1 MVNSYEFC
9 LTQARAHMR
18 AAFQHEAQGFSF
30 SAIIAAD
37 LAEAWFLQAHN
48 HRACPFN
55 ALAGTSFIAQSGMYF
70 YNPDV
75 ADWQPRNHVIADYY
89 EPIEDDGREDF

>member
-1 MVNSYEFC
+1 
-9 LTQARAHMR
+9 MR

-48 HRACPFN
+48 RRACPFN
-55 ALAGTSFIAQSGMYF
+55 ALTGVSSIAQSGMYF
-70 YNPDV
+70 YNPD
-75 ADWQPRNHVIADYY
+75 AGDWQPRNHVIADYY
-89 EPIEDDGREDF
+89 EPDTDDEQEDYL